1 MSRYIFAQVCVRA
14 RVRAKLV
21 RTMSAANVRH
31 ICQSSL
37 MMHKPT
43 GPLGSELDIMYIPA
57 QEGGK
62 GGEIQRSIR
71 IRRTVDTAR
80 VQVLWHTFTY
90 ISPHMVFARTPS
102 RPFPLII

>member
-1 MSRYIFAQVCVRA
+1 
-14 RVRAKLV
+14 
-21 RTMSAANVRH
+21 
-31 ICQSSL
+31 

-80 VQVLWHTFTY
+80 VQVLGHTFIY
-90 ISPHMVFARTPS
+90 ITSYGIRSHTLTS
-102 RPFPLII
+102 HSLSLYDT